1 MRIHR
6 AISRACSVLLPLLA
20 LVSATASGQTGRELM
35 EESLRRHALPPS
47 VYQEQTMILSDGL
60 GQHTVRTLRFYAKH
74 DANGT
79 RRLLVIRTPEE
90 LRGMGV
96 LVTLD
101 AKSGARHGPP
111 LSGPLFG
118 SNLTIAD
125 LEDERPADFTYE
137 QEETQDL
144 DRVTHYVLKAV
155 PVNEE
160 IARATGY
167 GVRRIFLR
175 KDNLFVSRVDYLDR
189 QGQLARR
196 LTFRDIRPDE
206 AGAWRAGM
214 ILMEDLRED
223 RRTLI
228 KVDRRVHSADY
239 VPEGVFKNTI
249 GETRGQARVETRGE
263 PRAHLRAGT
272 R

>member
-1 MRIHR
+1 MRMRR
-6 AISRACSVLLPLLA
+6 AASRVCAVLLPLLA
-20 LVSATASGQTGRELM
+20 LVSASASGQSARELVD
-35 EESLRRHALPPS
+35 ESLRRHALPPS

-60 GQHTVRTLRFYAKH
+60 GQHTVRTLRFYAKR

-101 AKSGARHGPP
+101 ARSGERRGPP
-111 LSGPLFG
+111 LAGPLFG
-118 SNLTIAD
+118 SNLTVAD
-125 LEDERPADFTYE
+125 LEDERPADFSYE
-137 QEETQDL
+137 LEESQDL
-144 DRVTHYVLKAV
+144 DRISHHVVRAA
-155 PVNEE
+155 PISEE
-160 IARATGY
+160 VARATGY
-167 GVRRIFLR
+167 GARRIYLR

-189 QGQLARR
+189 QSQLARR
-196 LTFRDIRPDE
+196 LTYRDTRPDE
-206 AGAWRAGM
+206 TGAWRAGM

-239 VPEGVFKNTI
+239 VPETVFKDGT
-249 GETRGQARVETRGE
+249 GE
-263 PRAHLRAGT
+263 PRVQLRAG
-272 R
+272 RR